1 MNDARLSPIR
11 FDAYAFAPDTG
22 ELAKNGRTIAL
33 RPQAAQILRY
43 LVSRPGE
50 LITREDL
57 RGELW
62 AAGTY
67 VDFEHGLNLCIHEI
81 RAALHDD
88 AASPRYIETLPRRG
102 YRFIAPIDST
112 ENMVFPTRAAER
124 SAPVTA
130 AEPGKSGRTWRFA
143 FFAVIASVLGAAAV
157 IVASGFFRTRETA
170 AGVPPVA
177 PPRVASVA
185 LLPLE
190 DLAGR
195 PSEESFAYGVSW
207 ELHRHLEAM
216 DSLRVTAFWSSLPY
230 RKSDR
235 PRAEIARELKATN
248 LVSGS
253 VTRNGDRTL
262 INLKMVDARTGRPL
276 WAESYDAP
284 QADLPKLERRAA
296 MAIARTLGGTQGP
309 ILREAAVPLQFKA
322 EAHKVLL
329 GAMSA
334 QTTEEYRRELERAVA
349 IDPQLAMGWSL
360 LAESYVGD
368 TWFAQSMPPV
378 VGYTKAKEY
387 ALKALAVD
395 ESDSLAH
402 TMVAAV
408 KLHYEWDWPGAER
421 EFQRAIE
428 LSPSNAF
435 AHHIYSHH
443 LLTIDRLSESVA
455 ESRIASDLD
464 PLNPHLSTCVGWHC
478 LFARQYDDAIA
489 ECLKL
494 INDKKAGPITYY
506 YLGRVYVRQGKLE
519 DGIAALEIAEKQ
531 SGALNSVHATLA
543 YAYARAGRRAD
554 AERAL
559 AVLEKRAQQRYVA
572 AFDMAIVHAG
582 LGNRDKT
589 FEWLDRAY
597 LERSTWLVHVKWDDR
612 FAELRTDARF
622 AGLLRR
628 MGIPNAAS
636 VQHPEQTVP
645 ERYSP
650 LPIAALPHAR

>member
-1 MNDARLSPIR
+1 MNDARMSPIR

-22 ELAKNGRTIAL
+22 ELVKNGRTIAL
-33 RPQAAQILRY
+33 RPQAAQILHF
-43 LVSRPGE
+43 LASRPGE

-102 YRFIAPIDST
+102 YRFIAPIDAL
-112 ENMVFPTRAAER
+112 ENVVFPSPVPELRPPAAAVAPEER
-124 SAPVTA
+124 
-130 AEPGKSGRTWRFA
+130 GRSWRFA
-143 FFAVIASVLGAAAV
+143 FFAFLASVLGAAAV
-157 IVASGFFRTRETA
+157 IVASGFFRTRETV
-170 AGVPPVA
+170 AGVPAAA
-177 PPRVASVA
+177 PSRIGSVA

-190 DLAGR
+190 DLAAR
-195 PSEESFAYGVSW
+195 PGEESFAYAVSW

-235 PRAEIARELKATN
+235 PRAEIARELNAAN

-253 VTRNGDRTL
+253 ITRSGDRTL
-262 INLKMVDARTGRPL
+262 INLKMADARTGRPL
-276 WAESYDAP
+276 WAESYDVAR
-284 QADLPKLERRAA
+284 ADLPEIERRAA
-296 MAIARTLGGTQGP
+296 MAIARTLGSSEGP
-309 ILREAAVPLQFKA
+309 IIRETAGPLPVDGAAH
-322 EAHKVLL
+322 EILL
-329 GAMSA
+329 GALSA
-334 QTTEEYRRELERAVA
+334 QTTEEYRRQLERAVA

-368 TWFAQSMPPV
+368 TWFAQTMPPV

-387 ALKALAVD
+387 ALKALAID

-408 KLHYEWDWPGAER
+408 KLHHEWDWAGAEK
-421 EFQRAIE
+421 EFKRAIQ

-443 LLTIDRLSESVA
+443 LLTIDRLTESVA

-464 PLNPHLSTCVGWHC
+464 PLNPTLSTCVGWHC
-478 LFARQYDDAIA
+478 LFARQYEDAIA

-531 SGALNSVHATLA
+531 SGALNAVHATLA
-543 YAYARAGRRAD
+543 YAYARAGRRSD

-559 AVLEKRAQQRYVA
+559 AVLEKRAQERYVA
-572 AFDMAIVHAG
+572 AFDMAIVHAASETTTRPSSG
-582 LGNRDKT
+582 SSG
-589 FEWLDRAY
+589 
-597 LERSTWLVHVKWDDR
+597 RSS
-612 FAELRTDARF
+612 
-622 AGLLRR
+622 
-628 MGIPNAAS
+628 S
-636 VQHPEQTVP
+636 VPPGSCT
-645 ERYSP
+645 
-650 LPIAALPHAR
+650 